1 MITSVLL
8 ADFQFLTRQGI
19 VTLLNSISGFEVS
32 YQIALPTEL
41 KEAIIKNKPDLV
53 ILDVSGTD
61 LELITDLENIKRNSK
76 IKFLIISNNLNK
88 ESIRR
93 LLDMGIKGIVTKNCS
108 QQEIT
113 NALISVRNNKR
124 FFCNKILDLVIE
136 EQNSEDNNIS
146 ANLTKRE
153 LEILKLIASGNKTNQ
168 IAELLFLSVH
178 TINTHRKNILK
189 KLNMSSPT
197 ELVVY
202 AFNNGLV
209 KTN

>member
-1 MITSVLL
+1 VITSVLL

>member
-1 MITSVLL
+1 MTTSVLL

-19 VTLLNSISGFEVS
+19 VSLIDSIPDF
-32 YQIALPTEL
+32 QISHQISESREL
-41 KEAIIKNKPDLV
+41 KRAINQIKPDLV

-61 LELITDLENIKRNSK
+61 NQLITDLVELKQNSK
-76 IKFLIISNNLNK
+76 TKFLVVSNNQNK
-88 ESIRR
+88 DSIRK

-113 NALISVRNNKR
+113 NALVSVSNNKR

-136 EQNSEDNNIS
+136 EQNSEDDIIPTK
-146 ANLTKRE
+146 LTKRE
-153 LEILKLIASGNKTNQ
+153 LEVLKLIATGNKTNQ
-168 IAELLFLSVH
+168 IAELLFLSIH

-202 AFNNGLV
+202 AINNGLV

>member
-1 MITSVLL
+1 VITSVLL
-8 ADFQFLTRQGI
+8 ADFQYLTRQGI
-19 VTLLNSISGFEVS
+19 VTLLNSIPGFEVS

-41 KEAIIKNKPDLV
+41 KEALIKNKPDLV

-168 IAELLFLSVH
+168 IAELLFLSIH

>member
-1 MITSVLL
+1 MTTSVLL
-8 ADFQFLTRQGI
+8 ADFQYLTRQGI
-19 VTLLNSISGFEVS
+19 VSLLDSLPNFHIIHQISAS
-32 YQIALPTEL
+32 REL
-41 KEAIIKNKPDLV
+41 KQAIDQTKPDLV
-53 ILDVSGTD
+53 ILDVARTD
-61 LELITDLENIKRNSK
+61 DDLITDLGELKRTSK
-76 IKFLIISNNLNK
+76 TKFLVISNNQDK
-88 ESIRR
+88 VSIRK

-113 NALISVRNNKR
+113 NALVSVSKNKR

-136 EQNSEDNNIS
+136 EQNTEDDITS

-168 IAELLFLSVH
+168 IAELLFLSIH

-189 KLNMSSPT
+189 KLNMGSPT

-202 AFNNGLV
+202 AINNGIV

>member
-1 MITSVLL
+1 MTTSVLL
-8 ADFQFLTRQGI
+8 ADFQYLTRQGI
-19 VTLLNSISGFEVS
+19 VSLLDSLPNFHIIHQISAS
-32 YQIALPTEL
+32 REL
-41 KEAIIKNKPDLV
+41 KQAIDQTKPDLV
-53 ILDVSGTD
+53 ILDVARTD
-61 LELITDLENIKRNSK
+61 DDLITDLGELKRTSK
-76 IKFLIISNNLNK
+76 TKFLVISNNQDK
-88 ESIRR
+88 ESIRK

-113 NALISVRNNKR
+113 NALVSVSKNKR

-136 EQNSEDNNIS
+136 EQNTEDDITS

-168 IAELLFLSVH
+168 IAELLFLSIH

-189 KLNMSSPT
+189 KLNMGSPT

-202 AFNNGLV
+202 AINNGIV